1 MRGGRVSRVGS
12 GFRLNSGRPPP
23 GFPELT
29 VSAGSLGCSG
39 SISIG
44 CNARF
49 TEGHSLLR
57 WKFGRT
63 GSSNSKWILPRRRAR
78 GSGGW
83 N

>member
-29 VSAGSLGCSG
+29 VSAGSLGCLG

-49 TEGHSLLR
+49 TEGQSLVSLR
-57 WKFGRT
+57 QGCAAGRT
-63 GSSNSKWILPRRRAR
+63 GNFSAGAGPAA
-78 GSGGW
+78 GVSG
-83 N
+83 